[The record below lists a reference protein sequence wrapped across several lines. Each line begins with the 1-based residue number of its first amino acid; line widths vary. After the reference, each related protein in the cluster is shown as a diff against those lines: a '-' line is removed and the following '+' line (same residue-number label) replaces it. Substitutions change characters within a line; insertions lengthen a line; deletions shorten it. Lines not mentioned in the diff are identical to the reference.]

1 MKEAIYVYCDPEGG
15 KPEQFK
21 GNCLDWQPVAEI
33 LLSNRGTYMEN
44 TRYIVRMASAVE
56 EYLESLIDRS
66 IEVNI
71 SYRVVAGVTMFEVT
85 PFYKTVLQLKNKRVI
100 ARIQEYT
107 SYDTMN
113 NLSLENK
120 VLAACEDYIVEVRK
134 RSEKKASMQY
144 KKGMN
149 PTRSNISELCAPK

>member
-1 MKEAIYVYCDPEGG
+1 MKQSYYLTEIVRYDPVVR
-15 KPEQFK
+15 FV
-21 GNCLDWQPVAEI
+21 NRLDWQPVAEI

-107 SYDTMN
+107 SYDTVN

-144 KKGMN
+144 KKGTN